1 MQIKRIVEETDTVGG
16 KVFDLFFQS
25 LIVFSLVTFSIET
38 LPDLPPPLR
47 SFLYWAEVVTVILF
61 TIEYVLRLAVA
72 SHPLRFATSF
82 FGVIDLLAIAPFYLS
97 LGVDLRTI
105 RAFRLLRLFRALK
118 LVRYSRAIRRFRLAL
133 SIAKEELVLFGATSV
148 IVLYLAAVGIYVFEH
163 EAQPD
168 VFTSVFHS
176 LWWAVTTLTTVGYGD
191 TYPITVAGK
200 CFTFLVLV
208 VGLGVV
214 AVPAGLVASALSRAR
229 SIELESMRVEE
240 LDSSG

>member
-1 MQIKRIVEETDTVGG
+1 MQIKRIVEETDTPAG
-16 KVFDLFFQS
+16 KAFDLFFQA
-25 LIVFSLVTFSIET
+25 LIVLSLVTFSIET
-38 LPDLPPPLR
+38 LPDLPAPLR

-61 TIEYVLRLAVA
+61 TLEYGLRLAVA
-72 SHPLRFATSF
+72 SKPLRFVTSF
-82 FGVIDLLAIAPFYLS
+82 FGVIDLLAIVPFYLS
-97 LGVDLRTI
+97 LGVDLRSI

-133 SIAKEELVLFGATSV
+133 SIAKEELVLFGATSA
-148 IVLYLAAVGIYVFEH
+148 IVLYLAAVGIYFFEH

-176 LWWAVTTLTTVGYGD
+176 LWWAVATLTTVGYGD
-191 TYPITVAGK
+191 IYPITAGGK

-214 AVPAGLVASALSRAR
+214 AVPAGLVASALSNAR
-229 SIELESMRVEE
+229 SLELEYMEAKK
-240 LDSSG
+240 LDSGE